1 MALAGSSGAST
12 SPTNCSA
19 RSTPGP
25 ARAGFR
31 RTVPP
36 ALWATARGELLK
48 RLLVRAVPR
57 GQGYKAQFLPVPLNS
72 EQKWCSESSQGAL
85 QADN

>member
-1 MALAGSSGAST
+1 MALAGSSGASA

-25 ARAGFR
+25 ARAGF

-48 RLLVRAVPR
+48 RLLVRAVPG

-72 EQKWCSESSQGAL
+72 EQK
-85 QADN
+85 